1 VSCSPAAATVFDQ
14 PHAAS
19 VHAQLDGILAPGRQA
34 AQVADHVVAARTDVL
49 AFAAFLEEL
58 GWRR

>member
-1 VSCSPAAATVFDQ
+1 VFDQ

-34 AQVADHVVAARTDVL
+34 AQVADQVAARTDVL
-49 AFAAFLEEL
+49 AFAAFLKEL
-58 GWRR
+58 GRRR